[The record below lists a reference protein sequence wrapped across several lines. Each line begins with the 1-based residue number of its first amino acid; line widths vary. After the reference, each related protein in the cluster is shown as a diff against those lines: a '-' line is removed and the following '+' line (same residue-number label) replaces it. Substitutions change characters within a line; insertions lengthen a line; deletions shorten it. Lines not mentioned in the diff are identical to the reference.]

1 MLEDFYGNLWQASC
15 GRAMAND
22 PNDLER
28 LMVRSLDKELGE
40 GEQLELDRRLIRDPQ
55 ARRAKEELER
65 IDELAAA
72 ALSDAIGG
80 GAVPVDPA
88 LLPARTEPTTTAGPH
103 RGWWLVPG
111 AIAAGLLALVLAR
124 APYESSPDSPAVA
137 QNESQVPRHVVP
149 LHSATAGP
157 AAEGLMRTVGTGGQ
171 RIRRNTGRE
180 VFGVVG
186 DDGNIYWIE
195 VDRIQTI
202 RRPAAVG
209 KGRSARDEM

>member
-1 MLEDFYGNLWQASC
+1 
-15 GRAMAND
+15 MATD
-22 PNDLER
+22 SNDLER
-28 LMVRSLDKELGE
+28 LIVRSLDQELGE

-80 GAVPVDPA
+80 GVVPVDPA
-88 LLPARTEPTTTAGPH
+88 LLPARAETKTTAGPH

-111 AIAAGLLALVLAR
+111 AIAAGLLAVVLAR
-124 APYESSPDSPAVA
+124 APHELSPDHPAVA
-137 QNESQVPRHVVP
+137 QNDSQVPRHVVP
-149 LHSATAGP
+149 LHSPTTGP
-157 AAEGLMRTVGTGGQ
+157 AADGLMRTVGTEGP
-171 RIRRNTGRE
+171 RIRRHTGRE

-202 RRPAAVG
+202 RRPAAAG
-209 KGRSARDEM
+209 MGRSARDEM